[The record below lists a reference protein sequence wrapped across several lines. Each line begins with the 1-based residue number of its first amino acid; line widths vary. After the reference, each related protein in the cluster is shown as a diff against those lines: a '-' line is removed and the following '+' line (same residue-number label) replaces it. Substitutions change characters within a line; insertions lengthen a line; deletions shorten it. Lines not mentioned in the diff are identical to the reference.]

1 MSRPSCYNCQFTNTS
16 RVADIS
22 LGDLWGVHLYCPE
35 LYGKNLGASLAIC
48 NTKKGINAF
57 NLAKKDLYGHELEFE
72 TALKYQSPMRK
83 SISENPKREE
93 FMRDLKDTKINYRSL
108 NKKWYKKPD
117 FKLIWSKYVWGNRQ
131 KIFMWNIKNKIKNGG
146 TKNA

>member
-35 LYGKNLGASLAIC
+35 LYGRNGGASLAVC
-48 NTKKGINAF
+48 NTKEGKDAF
-57 NLAKKDLYGHELEFE
+57 DLAKKDLIGHELDFI

-83 SISENPKREE
+83 SISKNPKRDE
-93 FMRDLKDTKINYRSL
+93 FMKDLQNTKIGYKSL
-108 NKKWYKKPD
+108 NKKWYQKPTL
-117 FKLIWSKYVWGNRQ
+117 KLIWSKYVWGNRQ
-131 KIFMWNIKNKIKNGG
+131 KVFVWNIKNKLIKGG
-146 TKNA
+146 KENA